1 MGFILPQEHFP
12 IPRVIEFGIAAE
24 KAGFDAIWTSDH
36 FHPWQ
41 DNQGYAGQAWVT
53 LAALGQRTRRVL
65 LGTGVTCPT
74 YRYRPAIVAQAFAS
88 LGVLYPGR
96 IFLGIGAGEAVNEV
110 PTGGGWGDD
119 RERSGRLAEAAAL
132 IRRLWMGEW
141 VTVQG
146 RYYQIENARLY
157 DLPPQ
162 PIPLYIAGAGR
173 HAAELAGRY
182 GDGLITGSK
191 DAQPKGGNSWRRFT
205 PERVRS
211 ARIRPRWQWSS
222 STGWLWVMRQKRN
235 ASRRSGSSR
244 LGPGRSSSTTQT
256 PRAMQRDAA
265 RQVPLAEVVARWVV
279 SEDPEVHLE
288 AIRRLTEAGATHIF
302 IHSPQDDQQRVIEF
316 YCEQVLPRVR
326 HGRALR

>member
-36 FHPWQ
+36 FHLWQ

-53 LAALGQRTRRVL
+53 LAALGQRTRRIL

-110 PTGGGWGDD
+110 PAGGGWGDD

-191 DAQPKGGNSWRRFT
+191 DAQRRELLEAFRAGARAVGKDPAEMAVVVEHWVVVGNEAEAERFA
-205 PERVRS
+205 PLWQFS
-211 ARIRPRWQWSS
+211 PRAWQ
-222 STGWLWVMRQKRN
+222 VFVN
-235 ASRRSGSSR
+235 Y
-244 LGPGRSSSTTQT
+244 PD